1 MNEHAAEAKAPLR
14 RREVMKVVASTK
26 ASKIKLVLPIWRKLQ
41 QVDSSIWLVGALL
54 VATATRLPMLGQ
66 QSLWWDEGITYSLI
80 RPEARINVVFEN
92 TLMTRDAA
100 PLYYLLLRMWTA
112 LFGTSEF
119 VLRVPSAF
127 FGIINVALMYSLG
140 KLSAHRNTGVWA
152 AWFLAVNP
160 FHIWYSRD
168 ARPYTLALMLVTC
181 VMRCFLLGIRYGKWR
196 HWLALM
202 SVSGLAYLTHYITG
216 AIGVIQLSFFLT
228 TLRKTYRSLRKWIAV
243 QALGVIPAASWLILS
258 MLLYGYSG
266 LRRPGIP
273 KPTFLAPIKTLW
285 NFSLAYDGQFTILT
299 ALGLLPFG
307 VIMACKGLK
316 VKSLWQARILTWLV
330 LPPSLAFV
338 LSSLLEPVYMDRYLS
353 ICVVAYLLWLAARLT
368 TLSPGI
374 LQALLGAMILVAML
388 GSSIGIISGQRL
400 EKPDWRTAIDQ
411 VLKKAQEGD
420 RLLVAQGFHVAF
432 YYANYDLPIEIL
444 NGDLPTALDRALR
457 EAHREWLLY
466 RDPGVTNS
474 NHVIINANRFNPYE
488 SGQSGITEWLSNHN
502 KEICREWFLDGLY
515 LALMES
521 EGCSGKA
528 AKPTA
533 Q

>member
-1 MNEHAAEAKAPLR
+1 
-14 RREVMKVVASTK
+14 
-26 ASKIKLVLPIWRKLQ
+26 
-41 QVDSSIWLVGALL
+41 
-54 VATATRLPMLGQ
+54 
-66 QSLWWDEGITYSLI
+66 
-80 RPEARINVVFEN
+80 
-92 TLMTRDAA
+92 
-100 PLYYLLLRMWTA
+100 
-112 LFGTSEF
+112 
-119 VLRVPSAF
+119 
-127 FGIINVALMYSLG
+127 
-140 KLSAHRNTGVWA
+140 
-152 AWFLAVNP
+152 
-160 FHIWYSRD
+160 
-168 ARPYTLALMLVTC
+168 
-181 VMRCFLLGIRYGKWR
+181 
-196 HWLALM
+196 
-202 SVSGLAYLTHYITG
+202 
-216 AIGVIQLSFFLT
+216 
-228 TLRKTYRSLRKWIAV
+228 
-243 QALGVIPAASWLILS
+243 
-258 MLLYGYSG
+258 
-266 LRRPGIP
+266 
-273 KPTFLAPIKTLW
+273 
-285 NFSLAYDGQFTILT
+285 
-299 ALGLLPFG
+299 
-307 VIMACKGLK
+307 
-316 VKSLWQARILTWLV
+316 
-330 LPPSLAFV
+330 
-338 LSSLLEPVYMDRYLS
+338 
-353 ICVVAYLLWLAARLT
+353 
-368 TLSPGI
+368 
-374 LQALLGAMILVAML
+374 MILVAML